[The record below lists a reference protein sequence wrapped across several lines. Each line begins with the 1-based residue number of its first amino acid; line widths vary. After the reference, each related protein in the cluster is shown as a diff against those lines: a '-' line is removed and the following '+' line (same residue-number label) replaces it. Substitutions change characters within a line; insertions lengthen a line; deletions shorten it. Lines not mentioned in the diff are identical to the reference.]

1 MHEVELKS
9 VVDDLALRRR
19 HVEGAGGRLRFAGTM
34 MDRYYTLDTR
44 PDSGAGRLRVRT
56 YQAPAG
62 GWTELTW
69 KGSAR
74 LERGYKVRE
83 ELNTR
88 VEDETTL
95 REILER
101 TGFAM
106 SEYITREIAWYVFGG
121 ASVRLEQFPR
131 MDLLVEVE
139 GAPEAIEHAIQATRI
154 SREQFTTEPLKEF
167 LRRFETR
174 TGTKALLE
182 QAAPDVSDS
191 AATRFPRAC
200 PLDGVD

>member
-1 MHEVELKS
+1 MDEVELKS
-9 VVDDLALRRR
+9 VVDDMLLRRG
-19 HVEGAGGRLRFAGTM
+19 HVEEAGGRLRFAGTM
-34 MDRYYTLDTR
+34 VDRYYALEAC
-44 PDSGAGRLRVRT
+44 PDRGAGRLRVRI

-88 VEDETTL
+88 VEDDATL

-101 TGFAM
+101 TGFAE
-106 SEYITREIAWYVFGG
+106 SECITREIAWYVFGD
-121 ASVRLEQFPR
+121 ATLRFEQFPR

-139 GAPEAIEHAIQATRI
+139 GAPEAIEYAIHATGIP
-154 SREQFTTEPLKEF
+154 REQFTAEPLTEII
-167 LRRFETR
+167 RRFEAR

-182 QAAPDVSDS
+182 WPAPDVSDS
-191 AATRFPRAC
+191 AAPRFP
-200 PLDGVD
+200 